1 MHFCLCSDLL
11 QICWFIY
18 LNCFIIFRNKM
29 SNRKVHKI
37 SRLADSSAIAERE
50 HSAANAASRGNLRRT
65 RTRCTTAPPRAAL
78 TRLWWTDGPTTMT
91 SNHIFISDLFNVM
104 HTTYIYIYSVPF
116 PSSPVPPR
124 CRPHSLSPITS
135 IYSVFYPKHT
145 VLQLMKQ

>member
-1 MHFCLCSDLL
+1 MHFCLRSNLL

-104 HTTYIYIYSVPF
+104 HTTYIYIFCTLPF
-116 PSSPVPPR
+116 EPRPPPLSSSQP
-124 CRPHSLSPITS
+124 LSYNVNLFS
-135 IYSVFYPKHT
+135 ILP
-145 VLQLMKQ
+145 